1 MFAELRDISK
11 ARRSLA
17 LLQWSHPALLRQQ
30 PSALLHQL
38 HMSAC
43 WSRTFQLQLQNAGR
57 MLLPECLF
65 VANQQQQQTAVAACN
80 CTAYDFPVRICTLA
94 FHSKYHLAVPAT
106 AAGELLAGT
115 RG

>member
-1 MFAELRDISK
+1 
-11 ARRSLA
+11 
-17 LLQWSHPALLRQQ
+17 LLRQQ

-38 HMSAC
+38 HMLAC
-43 WSRTFQLQLQNAGR
+43 KSRSFQLQLQNAGR
-57 MLLPECLF
+57 MLLPACLF

-80 CTAYDFPVRICTLA
+80 CTAPDFPVRICTLA
-94 FHSKYHLAVPAT
+94 FHSDFVSKYHLAVPAT